1 MPSKVF
7 LSLALVFSLC
17 LSLPALAAE
26 EPSPEMVEAVRRVL
40 LAHPEIVLEAL
51 AKDRVA
57 LYHLVAQGNRI
68 LQRRQWEQAV
78 RQKVKDPLR
87 PALDPRRVW
96 FGDPGA
102 PNVIVEY
109 SDFLCS
115 ACARGARYLEQLLAK
130 YPHCFR
136 VLLKHSPAS
145 ELSEDIA
152 IYYEAIGR
160 QSPAKARRFAEELF
174 RNQAE
179 VKQKKLLAVERMV
192 AGLGLDKKRFRRDLA
207 DKALRQRVQ
216 RDAAEA
222 EGFGLEGTPIFI
234 VNGVPLE
241 GAATVSI
248 FEDLFQVMGLEL
260 GDCQDS
266 GH

>member
-1 MPSKVF
+1 MNRKIF
-7 LSLALVFSLC
+7 ACLALGLA
-17 LSLPALAAE
+17 LSLPLPAPAAD
-26 EPSPEMVEAVRRVL
+26 EPSPEIVETVRQVL
-40 LAHPEIVLEAL
+40 LAHPEIILQAL

-57 LYHLVAQGNRI
+57 LYRLVAQGNRI
-68 LQRRQWEQAV
+68 LQRRRWEEVV
-78 RQKVKDPLR
+78 RQRVKDPLR
-87 PALDPRRVW
+87 PTLDPRRVW
-96 FGDPGA
+96 AGDPDA

-115 ACARGARYLEQLLAK
+115 ACAQGARYLDELLAK

-136 VLLKHSPAS
+136 VLLKHSPGS

-160 QSPAKARRFAEELF
+160 QSPAKARRFAEMLF
-174 RNQAE
+174 RNQEE

-216 RDAAEA
+216 ADAAEA
-222 EGFGLEGTPIFI
+222 ERFGLEGTPIFI
-234 VNGVPLE
+234 VNGVPLM
-241 GAATVSI
+241 GAATVEI
-248 FEDLFQVMGLEL
+248 FEDLFQIMGLNLSPCE
-260 GDCQDS
+260 DS
-266 GH
+266 GG